1 MTKILLIKTGAAGDV
16 VRTTVLLNALQGS
29 ITWVIDSR
37 YEPIL
42 PIRHPNLHRVV
53 ALEHAQA
60 TLEHEIFD
68 HTISLEEDVTC
79 ALLASKIPTKKITG
93 IYLENKRL
101 VYTNDAAGWYDM
113 SLVSALGAVAA
124 NEVKKQ
130 NTLTFQQLLLN
141 MFGLSFNGEPYCIYR
156 NKEIRADQRLIGIE
170 TRVGAR
176 WPNKG
181 WSGYPALINKLQQL
195 GYTCRLLEQ
204 RNNISEYLDDIAHCA
219 FLISGDTLAMH
230 VAMAYHI
237 PSIAIFNCTSPAEIY
252 DYSTLRKI
260 ISPQLNQAFYKTHF
274 LQAVIDSVSVEEVYA
289 AFLQHTAITSLQ
301 KA

>member
-42 PIRHPNLHRVV
+42 PTQHPNLRRVV
-53 ALEHAQA
+53 ALEYAQEI
-60 TLEHEIFD
+60 LQHEIFD
-68 HTISLEEDVTC
+68 HTISLEEDEAC
-79 ALLASKIPTKKITG
+79 ALLASRIPTKKITG
-93 IYLENKRL
+93 IYIENKRL
-101 VYTNDAAGWYDM
+101 MYTNDAAGWYDM
-113 SLVSALGAVAA
+113 SLVSILGTAAA
-124 NEVKKQ
+124 NEAKKQ
-130 NTLTFQQLLLN
+130 NLHTFQQLLLN

-156 NKEIRADQRLIGIE
+156 NDAITTDQRLIGIE

-181 WSGYPALINKLQQL
+181 WSGYPALIKKLQHL
-195 GYTCRLLEQ
+195 GYTCILLEQ
-204 RNNISEYLDDIAHCA
+204 RKNITEYLDDIARCA

-237 PSIAIFNCTSPAEIY
+237 PSIAIFNCTSPVEIH
-252 DYSTLRKI
+252 DYGTLKKI
-260 ISPQLNQAFYKTHF
+260 ISPQLKQAFYKTHF
-274 LQAVIDSVSVEEVYA
+274 SQAVIDSITVDEVYA
-289 AFLQHTAITSLQ
+289 AFLQHSAINSLQ